1 MKKVF
6 LALFLLFATTAFTQD
21 KILDKQN
28 ALVTIRGNVGI
39 PRPLTSQMFKTCFSG
54 IYEANLSVNIRLF
67 GKGFIGIGYQNSYFQ
82 NNKFLKYQYFN
93 ASVPYNT
100 RLMGNAGF
108 IKFGMD
114 KFFSPT
120 GYMSYSLNS
129 GLMQV
134 DYLNVNAD
142 TSKLN
147 QPFGLQS
154 FITPYVQPE
163 MAVNFIVDEKQQMS
177 LSIFL
182 SYTTLFST
190 FDPKAP
196 RFNHFEE
203 ISKKNNRYSMSWF
216 NIGFGF
222 SVLINKK
229 AKAQ

>member
-1 MKKVF
+1 MRKVI
-6 LALFLLFATTAFTQD
+6 LALFLLFTAFCFAQD
-21 KILDKQN
+21 NIANKQN
-28 ALVTIRGNVGI
+28 ALVTIRGNMGI
-39 PRPLTSQMFKTCFSG
+39 PRSISSQMFRTCFSG
-54 IYEANLSVNIRLF
+54 IYEANVSVNVRLF
-67 GKGFIGIGYQNSYFQ
+67 GRGFIGVGYQNSYFQ
-82 NNKFLKYQYFN
+82 NNKFLKFQYFK
-93 ASVPYNT
+93 ASIPYNT

-108 IKFGMD
+108 VKFGMD

-134 DYLNVNAD
+134 AYLNVNAD
-142 TSKLN
+142 TNQLN
-147 QPFGLQS
+147 QPYGLQS
-154 FITPYVQPE
+154 YITPFVQPE
-163 MAVNFIVDEKQQMS
+163 MAVNFIVDEKQKMS

-203 ISKKNNRYSMSWF
+203 VSKKNNRYSMSWF

-229 AKAQ
+229 AKA